1 MIRLLKLE
9 LLKARPAKFFW
20 ILLGIYGAILIS
32 IPIGVIGLGEKLS
45 SLLPNEYQLSNMHLF
60 FDFQDIWQNITFLL
74 SYITYFFLNALIIIF
89 VAREFS
95 LKTARQNV
103 IDGLSK
109 SEFVWGKVIFI
120 TFLALMVSILVFLIA
135 LIFGLILSP
144 SVPFDLMIDTL
155 DFIPVYFLH
164 VLQSLSF
171 GMFLAVLIRRPG
183 IAVVV
188 SFGYYW
194 FDLLA
199 SAIVKFPLGSPI
211 LGNMFPISSQL
222 NLIPSPFLKFVL
234 LKTETSP
241 DPMSIAISLG
251 WIVLQFAFCFWFVKK
266 RNL

>member
-1 MIRLLKLE
+1 
-9 LLKARPAKFFW
+9 AKFFW
-20 ILLGIYGAILIS
+20 ILLGIYGAILVS
-32 IPIGVIGLGEKLS
+32 IPVGVIGLGEKLA
-45 SLLPNEYQLSNMHLF
+45 SLLPREYQLSNMHLF

-109 SEFVWGKVIFI
+109 SEFVWGKVIFVC
-120 TFLALMVSILVFLIA
+120 FLALMVTILVFLIA
-135 LIFGLILSP
+135 LISGAILSP
-144 SVPFDLMIDTL
+144 SLPFHLMVETL
-155 DFIPVYFLH
+155 DFIPVYFIH

-194 FDLLA
+194 FDLLM
-199 SAIVKFPLGSPI
+199 SAIVKFPLDLPFLGS
-211 LGNMFPISSQL
+211 LFPVYSQL
-222 NLIPSPFLKFVL
+222 NLIPSPFLKFVMM
-234 LKTETSP
+234 KTETSP
-241 DPMSIAISLG
+241 DPVSMLISIG
-251 WIVLQFAFCFWFVKK
+251 WIIAHFAFCFWFVKK